1 VDLSALSLKGGD
13 AKTAVEYGEL
23 AVKASPE
30 DFATHLILGRALLAS
45 EEPARAATE
54 LEQAVKLAPNSA
66 QVHSNLADAYKHLGK
81 RAEAVREQAESKR
94 LEHPTGGK
102 QIP

>member
-1 VDLSALSLKGGD
+1 
-13 AKTAVEYGEL
+13 VEYGEL

-54 LEQAVKLAPNSA
+54 LEQAAKLAPNSA